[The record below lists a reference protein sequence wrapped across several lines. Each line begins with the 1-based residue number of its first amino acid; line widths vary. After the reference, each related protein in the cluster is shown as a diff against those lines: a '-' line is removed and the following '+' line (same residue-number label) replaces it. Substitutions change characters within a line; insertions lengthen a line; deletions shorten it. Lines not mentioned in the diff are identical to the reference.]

1 MDGGCTL
8 AVVSDTQGGAV
19 RSPGAMMAVARD
31 GRRFG
36 YLSGGCID
44 ADAALAATQALKSE
58 KIAKQR
64 YGAGS
69 EIKDL
74 ALPCGGAIEVT
85 FIPLIETKKI
95 SQFLC
100 ELRAR
105 RAVSFEI
112 ENDILIGSGRLR
124 VEPKLAM
131 RIAGKGA
138 DLLALSRLA
147 QVAGYRVR
155 AQTPDAESAA
165 DLQRAGLCVEHLTTS
180 NDLPEIE
187 DDPYT
192 AFVLMFHD
200 LDWEVPLLRQALE
213 GDAYYIGAVGS
224 SRAQSSRLEALQLA
238 GVKNTDRIHGPIGLV
253 PSMRNASGLAISTLA
268 ELLSE
273 LQTHHLKAAA

>member
-1 MDGGCTL
+1 MKTKTALISPLNWGLGHASRCIPIINDLVQDGFEVIIVGNGESL
-8 AVVSDTQGGAV
+8 
-19 RSPGAMMAVARD
+19 
-31 GRRFG
+31 RF
-36 YLSGGCID
+36 LQSNFPD
-44 ADAALAATQALKSE
+44 LKSE

-124 VEPKLAM
+124 VEPKLAI

-165 DLQRAGLCVEHLTTS
+165 DLQRAGHFIAWLKLTFHSDKDFDHLH
-180 NDLPEIE
+180 NAWREFIPAVVAEIA
-187 DDPYT
+187 P
-192 AFVLMFHD
+192 
-200 LDWEVPLLRQALE
+200 
-213 GDAYYIGAVGS
+213 
-224 SRAQSSRLEALQLA
+224 
-238 GVKNTDRIHGPIGLV
+238 
-253 PSMRNASGLAISTLA
+253 
-268 ELLSE
+268 
-273 LQTHHLKAAA
+273 